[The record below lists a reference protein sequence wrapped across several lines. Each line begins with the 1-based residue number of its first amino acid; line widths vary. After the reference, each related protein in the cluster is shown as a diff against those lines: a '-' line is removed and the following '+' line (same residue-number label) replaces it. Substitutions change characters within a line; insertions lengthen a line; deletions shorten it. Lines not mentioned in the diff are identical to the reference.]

1 MPVGESAS
9 WGKVPGNEVSLYFHE
24 FYSRTFEVEFLPPA
38 KLEKTVRSRF
48 KFCPPTGTCPPL
60 TLPQPALPP
69 TGNSIENLSPPTAG
83 TPGMKINLVSQESE
97 NFVQSLVVD
106 LIFYSPLL
114 LNGYF
119 KYSDF
124 SAEIQKVIKYA
135 FISRKRLVQLSGGF
149 KRLLKF
155 KFHTQGH
162 ECFLFI
168 RLPKIWL
175 KYSLYQK

>member
-1 MPVGESAS
+1 M
-9 WGKVPGNEVSLYFHE
+9 K
-24 FYSRTFEVEFLPPA
+24 FYAVIC
-38 KLEKTVRSRF
+38 SRF
-48 KFCPPTGTCPPL
+48 
-60 TLPQPALPP
+60 
-69 TGNSIENLSPPTAG
+69 
-83 TPGMKINLVSQESE
+83 
-97 NFVQSLVVD
+97 
-106 LIFYSPLL
+106 IFNSPLP
-114 LNGYF
+114 LNVSF

-175 KYSLYQK
+175 KYSLYQKWRILRYQHSCARTRINGKIIWVELWPSWPFEFAWGFIVLVFYSNDYPD